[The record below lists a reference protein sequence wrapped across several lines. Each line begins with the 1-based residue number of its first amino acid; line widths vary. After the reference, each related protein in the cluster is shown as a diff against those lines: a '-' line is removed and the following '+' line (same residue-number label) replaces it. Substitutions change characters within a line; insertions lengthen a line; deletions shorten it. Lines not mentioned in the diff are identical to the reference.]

1 LPSSREKQ
9 RRLARLAFAAFAAFA
24 ACNTV
29 RNRRGDER

>member
-9 RRLARLAFAAFAAFA
+9 RRLARLAFAAFAA
-24 ACNTV
+24 CNTV